1 MKRGKPGRP
10 PKGDIKISQRRWEEK
25 SAYET
30 IRAEIISLIGTD
42 WQPTRFFTST
52 KLNQKY
58 EKWYRKD
65 RALKVLKDLQ
75 RSGKVESTYDDNFME
90 WYWRKK

>member
-1 MKRGKPGRP
+1 MKRGNPGRP

-30 IRAEIISLIGTD
+30 IRAEIIELIGTD
-42 WQPTRFFTST
+42 WQPTCFFTNSN
-52 KLNQKY
+52 LNRKY
-58 EKWYRKD
+58 EKNYRRD

-75 RSGKVESTYDDNFME
+75 RSGKVESIYDDNFME
-90 WYWRKK
+90 WYWRLK

>member
-1 MKRGKPGRP
+1 MKRGIPGHP